1 MVGAKRQKNFAPE
14 TSFSSYNND
23 RMSGR
28 RRIVLICLGVLV
40 LAVLLLSA
48 SLNGLKLQEGQL
60 LIFTNF
66 LPINDPMGPI
76 PGGQLI
82 LQIIR
87 VIYLIALIATP
98 LMIIYL
104 ILSPKARKAFL
115 RYLLRVLSFLL
126 VIYLIA
132 RFIASLSAANTTNS
146 DGLSGAQPTLLPG
159 LVPTLPPVPSPSEG
173 LILGLSI
180 ALAVVVTLGVL
191 GLGWLLWR
199 RLRRPESAM
208 LRIAFEAQ
216 SALDDLRTGGNL
228 KNTIM
233 RCYYE
238 MSKVIDEQRG
248 IRRNRS
254 MTPREFEGY
263 LESSGLPGEPVRQL
277 THLFE
282 DVRYGDFAV
291 GEKEEQQAQSSLTAI
306 IEAVKRGS

>member
-1 MVGAKRQKNFAPE
+1 
-14 TSFSSYNND
+14 
-23 RMSGR
+23 MSGR
-28 RRIVLICLGVLV
+28 RRIVLICLGGVLV

-48 SLNGLKLQEGQL
+48 SLNGLTLQEGQL
-60 LIFTNF
+60 LIFNNF
-66 LPINDPMGPI
+66 LPTNDPMGSL

-115 RYLLRVLSFLL
+115 RYLLRVLSFVL

-132 RFIASLSAANTTNS
+132 RFIASLSAANTDIS
-146 DGLSGAQPTLLPG
+146 RGLTGAQPTLLPG
-159 LVPTLPPVPSPSEG
+159 VAPTLPPVPSPSEG

-180 ALAVVVTLGVL
+180 ALAVVVTLGLL

-228 KNTIM
+228 KNTII
-233 RCYYE
+233 RC
-238 MSKVIDEQRG
+238 
-248 IRRNRS
+248 
-254 MTPREFEGY
+254 
-263 LESSGLPGEPVRQL
+263 
-277 THLFE
+277 
-282 DVRYGDFAV
+282 
-291 GEKEEQQAQSSLTAI
+291 
-306 IEAVKRGS
+306 